1 MRQSCRRLAQ
11 YSGPAQVRA
20 VCFGHALV
28 KSCGYAMAAHPSME
42 IAAMNFRMR
51 SRL

>member
-1 MRQSCRRLAQ
+1 LAQ
-11 YSGPAQVRA
+11 YSGPAQVRV

-28 KSCGYAMAAHPSME
+28 KSWGYAMTAHPSKE
-42 IAAMNFRMR
+42 IAAINFRMR